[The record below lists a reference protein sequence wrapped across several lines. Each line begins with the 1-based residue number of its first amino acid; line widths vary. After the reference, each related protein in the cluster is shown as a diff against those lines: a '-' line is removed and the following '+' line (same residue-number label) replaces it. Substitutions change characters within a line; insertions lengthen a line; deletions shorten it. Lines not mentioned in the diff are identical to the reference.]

1 MRKNPALG
9 YLMNLTCTGV
19 AITLHPDDRMN
30 RSEIIDGVETIH
42 YMFSLIVLILDGV
55 PNNTIPVLP
64 IICKRTLQN
73 VNLTGVLFV
82 MLSSGLEVLN
92 LVLDMFR

>member
-30 RSEIIDGVETIH
+30 RSEIIDGVETIQLQH
-42 YMFSLIVLILDGV
+42 MPIALHVQPHCSNFAIETNDGV

-64 IICKRTLQN
+64 IMCKRT
-73 VNLTGVLFV
+73 
-82 MLSSGLEVLN
+82 
-92 LVLDMFR
+92 